1 MSRDIA
7 DDNATLS
14 MQAAATSLRDLA
26 DLIEDTNGQ
35 ISPTVA
41 WTIYRALNQVAG
53 NLDAASAVHDMRRR
67 IRPYLRQLSSRL
79 PT

>member
-1 MSRDIA
+1 MSRDVI
-7 DDNATLS
+7 DDSATLS
-14 MQAAATSLRDLA
+14 MQTAAATLRDLA

-35 ISPTVA
+35 LSTTVA

-53 NLDAASAVHDMRRR
+53 NLDTASSVHDMRRR
-67 IRPYLRQLSSRL
+67 ITPFLRKLTAKL